1 MKNIFLMI
9 LGVTFLISAKQDPLS
24 TVNQFTVDYSD
35 GIKHILE
42 GVVLLNQTVSDSTGD
57 AALASHNES
66 FKALLD
72 AWTKGNTVRHQRF
85 DTLNCAK

>member
-1 MKNIFLMI
+1 MI
-9 LGVTFLISAKQDPLS
+9 LGVTFLISAKQDHLS

-42 GVVLLNQTVSDSTGD
+42 GVVLLNQAVSDSTGD

-72 AWTKGNTVRHQRF
+72 SWTKGNALRHQRF